1 VETGAASL
9 IYIVSMP
16 LLRKPADAPIRD
28 EGGERIASS
37 RSGLPAALAALGRR
51 REVSAGTVL
60 FREGDRAESCFLLER
75 GEVALRRVSRRGE
88 EVEIARIAG
97 GEWFGEVVLFS
108 ARDYPARAVAVKDG
122 AVVEFSRS
130 AVLSSPDREVAA
142 FFLDLLARK
151 CLALNRRI
159 DQLTVMDARERLASY
174 ILGRCPGA
182 RSGCAGNGTACVF
195 ALPAK
200 KREIALELGMVPE
213 TLSRTFRQM
222 EAEGLFKVRGPTIE
236 IPSCARLR
244 GILED

>member
-1 VETGAASL
+1 L
-9 IYIVSMP
+9 IYIVNMP
-16 LLRKPADAPIRD
+16 LLKKPADAPTGD
-28 EGGERIASS
+28 PPGDQPGGGIASS
-37 RSGLPAALAALGRR
+37 LFGLPAALAALGRR
-51 REVSAGTVL
+51 REFPAGAVL
-60 FREGDRAESCFLLER
+60 FREGERAESCFLLER

-88 EVEIARIAG
+88 EVEIARIAI
-97 GEWFGEVVLFS
+97 GEWFGEAVLFS
-108 ARDYPARAVAVKDG
+108 ARDYPAQAVAIRDG

-130 AVLSSPDREVAA
+130 AVLSSPDREVPA

-182 RSGCAGNGTACVF
+182 RAGCAGDRKACVF

-222 EAEGLFKVRGPTIE
+222 EAEGLFRVRGPTIE

-244 GILED
+244 GILEE